1 MAYTRLMA
9 EPRYWTGEMIRSAD
23 LPHAFRGLDE
33 KATRA
38 LLGELAASV
47 DASTASRMKLEGKRL
62 QLADQVE
69 ALLTVVAELE
79 AAVSEQSKKL
89 EASRGFEQRVGELE
103 RELEERDRVAA
114 AQPSGLDDAELIQ
127 NARGTA
133 EELLAQARS
142 EAARVTAEA
151 SSEAER
157 LLEDARSDV
166 QRAQDDV
173 AHLRRL
179 LDETRGGLA
188 ESMKAALETLEPV
201 EFPAAEPDFA
211 EGELMEDS
219 LRPSVATEES
229 PITSAV
235 GSHDER
241 SDHSGSA
248 KSYGFE
254 HSVVDDSTT

>member
-1 MAYTRLMA
+1 MA
-9 EPRYWTGEMIRSAD
+9 EQRDWTGEMIRGAN
-23 LPHAFRGLDE
+23 LPRAFRGLDE

-47 DASTASRMKLEGKRL
+47 DASTASRTKLEGKRL
-62 QLADQVE
+62 QLSDQVE

-79 AAVSEQSKKL
+79 AAVSEQSRKL

-103 RELEERDRVAA
+103 RALEERDRAVA
-114 AQPSGLDDAELIQ
+114 AQPSEPELAELVE
-127 NARGTA
+127 NASRTV

-151 SSEAER
+151 STEAER
-157 LLEDARSDV
+157 LLEDARSDF
-166 QRAQDDV
+166 QRTQEDV
-173 AHLRRL
+173 AYLRRL

-201 EFPAAEPDFA
+201 ELPAAEPSFF

-219 LRPSVATEES
+219 LRPSTATEES
-229 PITSAV
+229 PIHPV
-235 GSHDER
+235 
-241 SDHSGSA
+241 
-248 KSYGFE
+248 F
-254 HSVVDDSTT
+254 DDSST